1 MNKKNSVIII
11 NNVTKRF
18 PVGGDYFSALKNIDL
33 TLNEGEF
40 TGLVGPSGSGKTTLL
55 NIIGGLDSATE
66 GNVSVLG
73 NSMDNTSHNERA
85 TVRRKYM
92 GFIFQ
97 SYNLL
102 PVYTVF
108 ENVELPLILNKIDS
122 NERAKKVNQAI
133 EWVGLTDKRDSKPN
147 MLSGGECQRT
157 AIARAIVHEPAL
169 IMADEPTANL
179 DAENSHHIMQ
189 ILVKLNKDL
198 STSFVFA
205 THDEKIMGYLK
216 RIVYLDDGQIK
227 KDDEIKNPKYNKL
240 KNYVKQNSFEKFTWR
255 KVTDNIECFCYIVF
269 FFCHF
274 IYVRYV

>member
-1 MNKKNSVIII
+1 M
-11 NNVTKRF
+11 TKRF

-133 EWVGLTDKRDSKPN
+133 EWVGLNDKRDSKPN

-205 THDEKIMGYLK
+205 TPVSYTHLRAHETL
-216 RIVYLDDGQIK
+216 R
-227 KDDEIKNPKYNKL
+227 
-240 KNYVKQNSFEKFTWR
+240 
-255 KVTDNIECFCYIVF
+255 YIV
-269 FFCHF
+269 
-274 IYVRYV
+274 

>member
-1 MNKKNSVIII
+1 MNKQNSVIII
-11 NNVTKRF
+11 NNVTKNF
-18 PVGGDYFSALKNIDL
+18 PVGGGFFSALKNIDL

-66 GNVSVLG
+66 GDVSILG
-73 NSMDNTSHNERA
+73 YSMDKTTHNERA
-85 TVRRKYM
+85 TVRRKHM

-108 ENVELPLILNKIDS
+108 ENIELPLILNKVDS
-122 NERAKKVNQAI
+122 NKREKKVNQAI
-133 EWVGLTDKRDSKPN
+133 EWVGLVDKRNSKPN

-157 AIARAIVHEPAL
+157 AIARAIVHQPAL
-169 IMADEPTANL
+169 VMADEPTANL

-189 ILVKLNKDL
+189 ILVELNKEL

-205 THDEKIMGYLK
+205 THDEKIMGYLR
-216 RIVYLDDGQIK
+216 RIVHLDDGQIK
-227 KDDEIKNPKYNKL
+227 KDEQVKNPKYN
-240 KNYVKQNSFEKFTWR
+240 
-255 KVTDNIECFCYIVF
+255 
-269 FFCHF
+269 
-274 IYVRYV
+274 